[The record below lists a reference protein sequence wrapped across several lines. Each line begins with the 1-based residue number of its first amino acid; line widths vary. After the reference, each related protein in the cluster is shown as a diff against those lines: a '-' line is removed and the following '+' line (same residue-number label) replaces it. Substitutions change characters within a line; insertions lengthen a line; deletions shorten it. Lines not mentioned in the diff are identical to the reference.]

1 MRSISLIFFLLVTWS
16 ASGQK
21 KIVQRIEESVNARE
35 IEAHLSFLCA
45 DEMRGRDT
53 GSREIDI
60 AANYITSQ
68 LKIFGA
74 KPAQNDTSY
83 FQQVL
88 LEKTVAPKNASMIVG
103 TDSFK
108 LKDDL
113 LYLAGSSA
121 SLDGDI
127 IFVGYGTNAD
137 FENVDVKGKIVVAF
151 AGSNDSTNA
160 VQALFSDSH
169 AKGKIA
175 SKHGASALVEIM
187 SLPGLSWPS
196 LTNFLSAD
204 RMITQKEDQS
214 AVPHLFMKKSESAA
228 IAALIESK
236 KARGKLRLETVP
248 PTQISAK
255 NVAGIIEG
263 KDPLLKSEWIII
275 SAHYDHIGVK
285 KNQSRDS
292 IFNGARDNGIGTV
305 ALLQAAKFLSYNRPK
320 RSILILALTGEEKG
334 LLGSEWYASHPL
346 VPLKQTV
353 LDFNCDGAGY
363 NDKSII
369 SLIDL
374 NRTSVDELIV
384 KASQTFGLGVKGDPA
399 PGQNLYER
407 SDNLNF
413 AVKGIPSVN
422 VAPGIKAFDQEL
434 MKYYHQAADEVSTLD
449 MTYVEKF
456 ERSFVY
462 AAYLIANATERPTWK
477 KGDKFEAAGIKLY
490 SND

>member
-1 MRSISLIFFLLVTWS
+1 MVTWS
-16 ASGQK
+16 VSAQK
-21 KIVQRIEESVNARE
+21 KIIQKIEESVNARE
-35 IEAHLSFLCA
+35 IEAHLTFLCS
-45 DEMRGRDT
+45 DDMRGRDT

-74 KPAQNDTSY
+74 RPVQNDTSY

-88 LEKTVAPKNASMIVG
+88 LEKITAPRRVSLVVG
-103 TDSFK
+103 ADSFK

-121 SLDGDI
+121 ALDGDI
-127 IFVGYGTNAD
+127 IFVGFGSNAD
-137 FENVDVKGKIVVAF
+137 FENADVKGKIVVAF

-160 VQALFSDSH
+160 VQALFADSP

-175 SKHGASALVEIM
+175 SKHGALALVEIM
-187 SLPGLSWPS
+187 SLQGLTWQS

-204 RMITQKEDQS
+204 RMTTQKENQNS
-214 AVPHLFMKKSESAA
+214 LPHLFMKKTDGTA

-236 KARGKLRLETVP
+236 KARGKLRLEIVP
-248 PTQISAK
+248 PKQIFAK
-255 NVAGIIEG
+255 NVAGVIEG
-263 KDPLLKSEWIII
+263 KDPSLKNEWIII

-285 KNQSRDS
+285 KNQTQDS

-305 ALLQAAKFLSYNRPK
+305 ALLQAAKFLNDNRPK
-320 RSILILALTGEEKG
+320 RSVLILALTGEEKG
-334 LLGSEWYASHPL
+334 LLGSEWYANHPL
-346 VPLKQTV
+346 IPLKQTV

-363 NDKSII
+363 NDKTII
-369 SLIDL
+369 TLIDL
-374 NRTSVDELIV
+374 NRTSVDELIR
-384 KASQTFGLGVKGDPA
+384 KAAQSFGLGLKGDPA

-407 SDNLNF
+407 SDNFNF
-413 AVKGIPSVN
+413 AVKGVPSVN
-422 VAPGIKAFDQEL
+422 IAPGVKAFDQEL
-434 MKYYHQAADEVSTLD
+434 MKYYHKAEDEVSTLD

-462 AAYLIANATERPTWK
+462 AAYLIANAAERPTWK
-477 KGDKFEAAGIKLY
+477 KGDKFEATGNKLY

>member
-1 MRSISLIFFLLVTWS
+1 MRNISLIFFLLITLSV
-16 ASGQK
+16 SGQK
-21 KIVQRIEESVNARE
+21 KIVQKIEESVIARE
-35 IEAHLSFLCA
+35 IEAHLSFLCS
-45 DEMRGRDT
+45 DDMRGRDT

-74 KPAQNDTSY
+74 KPVQNDTSY

-88 LEKTVAPKNASMIVG
+88 LEKIVAPKGASLVMG
-103 TDSFK
+103 ADSFK

-113 LYLAGSSA
+113 LYLAGSS
-121 SLDGDI
+121 STLNGNI

-137 FENVDVKGKIVVAF
+137 FESVDVKGKIVVAF

-160 VQALFSDSH
+160 AQALFTDSP
-169 AKGKIA
+169 AKRKIA
-175 SKHGASALVEIM
+175 FKHGASALVEIM
-187 SLPGLSWPS
+187 SLPGLPWQSMA
-196 LTNFLSAD
+196 NFLSAD
-204 RMITQKEDQS
+204 RMITQKENQS
-214 AVPHLFMKKSESAA
+214 SLPHLLMKKRESAA
-228 IAALIESK
+228 MTALVESK
-236 KARGKLRLETVP
+236 KATGKLRIEIAP

-255 NVAGIIEG
+255 NVAGVIEG
-263 KDPLLKSEWIII
+263 NDPSLKNEWIIL

-285 KNQSRDS
+285 KNQSPDS

-305 ALLQAAKFLSYNRPK
+305 ALLEAAKFLSFNRPK

-334 LLGSEWYASHPL
+334 LLGSEWYANHPL
-346 VPLKQTV
+346 IPLKQTV
-353 LDFNCDGAGY
+353 FDFNCDGAGY

-369 SLIDL
+369 TLIDL
-374 NRTSVDELIV
+374 NRTSVDELIG

-422 VAPGIKAFDQEL
+422 IAPGIKAFDQEL
-434 MKYYHQAADEVSTLD
+434 MKYYHQAADEVSTMD
-449 MTYVEKF
+449 MAYVEKF
-456 ERSFVY
+456 HRSFVY
-462 AAYLIANATERPTWK
+462 AAYLIANATERPKWK
-477 KGDKFEAAGIKLY
+477 KGDKFEAAGTKLY